1 MLMRRAKMKKWV
13 LPLIL
18 FYFFFFESCA
28 PPSSAK
34 EDLSLAAPQKVARS
48 RNGVVTTAHPLAT
61 EAGVAMLEQGGNA
74 VDAAVAAAYALA
86 VVEPSM

>member
-1 MLMRRAKMKKWV
+1 MKNWA
-13 LPLIL
+13 LSLIL

-34 EDLSLAAPQKVARS
+34 EDPSLATPQKVVRS

-61 EAGVAMLEQGGNA
+61 ETG
-74 VDAAVAAAYALA
+74 LA
-86 VVEPSM
+86 ILQITI